1 MILKYSYNIMIIS
14 FLMAP
19 SQWRGEVHMALKGFL
34 LATAKL
40 PSIWVLL

>member
-1 MILKYSYNIMIIS
+1 MILKYSYNSMIIS
-14 FLMAP
+14 FLTAP
-19 SQWRGEVHMALKGFL
+19 SQWRGEVRMALKDFL